1 MLQRLPTPVN
11 TNEERNGIMNTSL
24 IICLVIF
31 ALTIIS
37 FIWGK
42 LTMATTSII
51 TMLLLVVTGCIDAGT
66 ALSGFSNT
74 NTIIMATMFVVSA
87 GFSRTQMVHK
97 LSQMVGRVS
106 KGSFTKVLAGY
117 VLIIALLT
125 QFIQSS
131 MACFSIVFPLACAMC
146 DELGFSRSKMIF
158 PIGIVSISTVS
169 ILPVGQNAVMYLTN
183 NGLLESFGYTDYT
196 FKMLDPMISRLPG
209 LVMIILYAIFLAPK
223 FAPEKPVMEISDV
236 AGKNSG
242 SKKALSPFQEV
253 AGYVIFFGIILLLL
267 TQSFHNID
275 TWIFTTAGAALMVA
289 FGILRPA
296 DAYSAIGLGGM
307 VLLYVGMLALASAL
321 TATGAGEMIG
331 NAIVGM
337 LGGTHN
343 GYLIGL
349 VFFLA
354 PFILTQ
360 VMMNVAV
367 MNIFNPIAIVTC
379 QTLGC
384 NPIGPLCLVMIGS
397 LSAFMTP
404 MATPTVPMVMGLGGY
419 DQKTLFKMGWLP
431 SILMCIVNVG
441 WVMTAFPA
449 FP

>member
-1 MLQRLPTPVN
+1 MSV
-11 TNEERNGIMNTSL
+11 SL
-24 IICLVIF
+24 IICLAIF
-31 ALTIIS
+31 AFTIIS

-51 TMLLLVVTGCIDAGT
+51 SMILLVITGCIDPET
-66 ALSGFSNT
+66 ALSGFANT

-97 LSQMVGRVS
+97 LSQLVGKVS

-125 QFIQSS
+125 QFIRSS

-146 DELGFSRSKMIF
+146 DELKFSRSKMMFSIGMVSIF
-158 PIGIVSISTVS
+158 TVNTLPIGPS
-169 ILPVGQNAVMYLTN
+169 AVQYLTS
-183 NGLLESFGYTDYT
+183 NGLLESFGYTDYS
-196 FKMLDPMISRLPG
+196 FKMLDSMIARLPC
-209 LVMIILYAIFLAPK
+209 MIIIILYAIFIAPK
-223 FAPEKPVMEISDV
+223 FAPEKPVIEISDIS
-236 AGKNSG
+236 GKKS
-242 SKKALSPFQEV
+242 SKLQPLSSFQEI
-253 AGYVIFFGIILLLL
+253 AGYVIFFGIIVLLL
-267 TQSFHNID
+267 TQSLHNID
-275 TWIFTTAGAALMVA
+275 TWVFTTAGAVLMVA
-289 FGILRPA
+289 FGILKPA
-296 DAYSAIGLGGM
+296 DAYSSIGLGGM

-321 TATGAGEMIG
+321 TATGAGTMIG
-331 NAIVGM
+331 DAIVHL

-354 PFILTQ
+354 PFLLTQ

-367 MNIFNPIAIVTC
+367 MQVFNPIAILTC
-379 QTLGC
+379 QALGC
-384 NPIGPLCLVMIGS
+384 NPIGPLCLVSIGS

-404 MATPTVPMVMGLGGY
+404 MATPTVPMIMGLGGY
-419 DQKTLFKMGWLP
+419 DQKALFKMSWLP
-431 SILMCIVNVG
+431 SILMCIINVG